1 MSTPRPTVDVLGI
14 GFGPSNLALALAIG
28 DHNTSVPSD
37 QRLTA
42 RFVEQQA
49 AFGWHRGMLL
59 EGATMQVSFL
69 KDLVTMRDPT
79 SPRSFLAYLRDKD
92 RLADFI
98 NNKSLFP
105 SRVEFHDYLEW
116 AASGVEELVDYGTRA
131 VAVHPV
137 RRDDEA
143 AVTELDVV
151 LRDLATGERHTVRT
165 RNLVPSRPRCSTSGT
180 WASPRSSAR
189 PAPTSSST
197 PCSWW
202 RTTRSTATPSV
213 TAVPPGCAST
223 ACPAATP
230 RTTRWPWS
238 PRATDTGSTCTSP
251 TAPTPSTTTP
261 RAPGATGSP
270 AS

>member
-1 MSTPRPTVDVLGI
+1 
-14 GFGPSNLALALAIG
+14 
-28 DHNTSVPSD
+28 
-37 QRLTA
+37 
-42 RFVEQQA
+42 
-49 AFGWHRGMLL
+49 MLL
-59 EGATMQVSFL
+59 EGASMQVSFL

-151 LRDLATGERHTVRT
+151 LRDLAAGERRTVRN
-165 RNLVPSRPRCSTSGT
+165 RNLVGQADAARLPRQHQLLGGRPGAHRRALRQGLPGVALINGESQVGITAH
-180 WASPRSSAR
+180 WMDADLDRR
-189 PAPTSSST
+189 
-197 PCSWW
+197 
-202 RTTRSTATPSV
+202 TRSP
-213 TAVPPGCAST
+213 
-223 ACPAATP
+223 
-230 RTTRWPWS
+230 
-238 PRATDTGSTCTSP
+238 
-251 TAPTPSTTTP
+251 
-261 RAPGATGSP
+261 GSP
-270 AS
+270 CGAAAVRWRAARARGRR